1 MNKNLVVAQQLI
13 GSEFLKLRKKRSLLA
28 WSGLLTAGAVVVV
41 FVWSA
46 IDHASN
52 PAHSPAG
59 GLDGFR
65 HVLDTVGVFIA
76 PLAAVLIG
84 AEAGAGDLASG
95 VFRDLVVTGRSRRA
109 LFAVRAPG
117 ALMLTLPLV
126 AFAYGLGVLGTYA
139 LAGGTPT
146 PSAGTVLEG
155 LGWVLLTN
163 GVVCLVAVGLA
174 SLTGSRPATITA
186 LIGFQL
192 VASPLLLQT
201 TSLGSARTALLEST
215 VLHLSPVTVNQGMF
229 VAESLGLAVLVMALW
244 VAVALGLGA
253 WRTARVDA

>member
-1 MNKNLVVAQQLI
+1 MTTVARQLI

-28 WSGLLTAGAVVVV
+28 WSALLTVGGVAVV
-41 FVWSA
+41 FIWRA

-52 PAHSPAG
+52 GALPAG
-59 GLDGFR
+59 GTAGFQDM
-65 HVLDTVGVFIA
+65 LDTVGVFIA

-117 ALMLTLPLV
+117 ALMVTLPLV
-126 AFAYGLGVLGTYA
+126 ALAYGLGVVGTYA

-146 PSAGTVLEG
+146 PDAATVLEG

-163 GVVCLVAVGLA
+163 GLVCVVAVGLA

-186 LIGFQL
+186 LVGFQL

-201 TSLGSARTALLEST
+201 TSLGGVRTALLESS
-215 VLHLSPVTVNQGMF
+215 VLHLSPVTINQRML
-229 VAESLGLAVLVMALW
+229 VPESLGVALLVMALW
-244 VAVALGLGA
+244 AAGSLAVGA
-253 WRTARVDA
+253 WRTNRVDA

>member
-1 MNKNLVVAQQLI
+1 MTTVARQLI
-13 GSEFLKLRKKRSLLA
+13 GSEFLKLRKKRSLIA
-28 WSGLLTAGAVVVV
+28 WSSLLTVGGVVVV

-52 PAHSPAG
+52 PAHAPAG
-59 GLDGFR
+59 GLGGYRDL
-65 HVLDTVGVFIA
+65 LDTVGLFIA

-117 ALMLTLPLV
+117 ALMVTLPLV
-126 AFAYGLGVLGTYA
+126 ALAYGLGVVGTFA
-139 LAGGTPT
+139 LAGGTAT
-146 PSAGTVLEG
+146 PDAATVLEG

-163 GVVCLVAVGLA
+163 GIVCVVAVGLA

-186 LIGFQL
+186 LVGFQL
-192 VASPLLLQT
+192 VASPILLRT
-201 TSLGSARTALLEST
+201 SSLGSARTALLDSAA
-215 VLHLSPVTVNQGMF
+215 LHLSPVTMNQAML
-229 VAESLGLAVLVMALW
+229 VPESLGVALLVMAIW
-244 VAVALGLGA
+244 VGGWLTLGA
-253 WRTARVDA
+253 WRTNRVDA

>member
-1 MNKNLVVAQQLI
+1 MTTVARQLI
-13 GSEFLKLRKKRSLLA
+13 GSEFLKLRKKRSLVA
-28 WSGLLTAGAVVVV
+28 WSALLTAGSVILVLG
-41 FVWSA
+41 WSA

-52 PAHSPAG
+52 PAHAPAG
-59 GLDGFR
+59 GIGGFR
-65 HVLDTVGVFIA
+65 NVLDTVGVFIV

-84 AEAGAGDLASG
+84 AEAGAGDVASG

-117 ALMLTLPLV
+117 ALMLSLPLV
-126 AFAYGLGVLGTYA
+126 AAAYGLGVLGTFA

-146 PSAGTVLEG
+146 PDAATVLEG

-163 GVVCLVAVGLA
+163 GVVCVVAVGLA
-174 SLTGSRPATITA
+174 SLIGSRPATITA

-201 TSLGSARTALLEST
+201 TSLGGARTALLEST
-215 VLHLSPVTVNQGMF
+215 VLHLAPVTINRGMF
-229 VAESLGLAVLVMALW
+229 VSESLGLALLVMALW
-244 VAVALGLGA
+244 VAVSLGLGA
-253 WRTARVDA
+253 WRTNRVDA

>member
-1 MNKNLVVAQQLI
+1 MTTVARQLI

-28 WSGLLTAGAVVVV
+28 WSALLTIGAVVVV
-41 FVWSA
+41 FAWAA

-52 PAHSPAG
+52 PSHSPAG
-59 GLDGFR
+59 GVGGFR
-65 HVLDTVGVFIA
+65 NLLDTVGVFIA

-84 AEAGAGDLASG
+84 AEAGAGDVASG

-117 ALMLTLPLV
+117 ALLVSLPLV
-126 AFAYGLGVLGTYA
+126 AVAYGLGVLGTFA
-139 LAGGTPT
+139 LAGGTAT
-146 PSAGTVLEG
+146 PDVGTVLEG

-163 GVVCLVAVGLA
+163 GVVCAVAVGLA

-186 LIGFQL
+186 LVGFQL
-192 VASPLLLQT
+192 VASPLLLRT

-215 VLHLSPVTVNQGMF
+215 VLHLSPLTINRAMLVP
-229 VAESLGLAVLVMALW
+229 ESLGLALLVMTLWAAGAL
-244 VAVALGLGA
+244 ALGA
-253 WRTARVDA
+253 WRTTRVDA

>member
-1 MNKNLVVAQQLI
+1 MTTVARQLV

-28 WSGLLTAGAVVVV
+28 WSGLLTVGGVLVV

-59 GLDGFR
+59 GLAGFR
-65 HVLDTVGVFIA
+65 NMLDTVGVFIA

-117 ALMLTLPLV
+117 ALMVTLPLV
-126 AFAYGLGVLGTYA
+126 ALAYGLGVVGTFA
-139 LAGGTPT
+139 LAGGTST
-146 PSAGTVLEG
+146 PDATTVLEG

-163 GVVCLVAVGLA
+163 GLVCVIAVGLA

-201 TSLGSARTALLEST
+201 ASLGGVRTALLESS
-215 VLHLSPVTVNQGMF
+215 VLHLAPVTINQRML
-229 VAESLGLAVLVMALW
+229 VPESLGVALLVMGLW
-244 VAVALGLGA
+244 AAGSLALGA
-253 WRTARVDA
+253 WRTNRVDA